1 MPKRPRE
8 GRCLT
13 QDLRGNVGAMLQ
25 ALTPNQWSS
34 WAVSSIFQVRYLV
47 RASHCPPLGP
57 PLLLRLLPHRLPF
70 GYRYAPPRGLC
81 LCCSFCLEHCSLS
94 PRSAHPQLSF
104 PITHGLG
111 PATCLFVLLNLSYW
125 GGALTCCGLPS
136 GSPAGL
142 ELLSMEMASAS
153 LCSIPA
159 PAPCRSSVRSGAGG
173 VLEGS
178 ES

>member
-1 MPKRPRE
+1 MGGVTDLPKRPRE

-125 GGALTCCGLPS
+125 GGGCPHLLWFTLWLPCWP
-136 GSPAGL
+136 GTAEHGDGICLP
-142 ELLSMEMASAS
+142 LLHPSART
-153 LCSIPA
+153 L
-159 PAPCRSSVRSGAGG
+159 
-173 VLEGS
+173 
-178 ES
+178 